1 MEQFDAYMTDSA
13 SKNLQVEYDVA
24 KQLSSKHI
32 QIHLLCKSNVCEKFD
47 ATNISALAEIQNWI
61 ARKNWKKK
69 DPSLKS
75 FLHQK
80 KSNVADVVLPAL
92 LKLVAT
98 EASSCTSSLSD
109 EFSVI
114 LEEDGLKAISNFSH
128 HVTLPFLNCVEWV
141 DQNALCS
148 VIPNLFQE

>member
-13 SKNLQVEYDVA
+13 SKNLQVEYDVV

-47 ATNISALAEIQNWI
+47 ATNISALASIESKIGLQEKI
-61 ARKNWKKK
+61 EKKK

-114 LEEDGLKAISNFSH
+114 LVEDGLKAISNFSH
-128 HVTLPFLNCVEWV
+128 RVTMPFSTCVE
-141 DQNALCS
+141 
-148 VIPNLFQE
+148 

>member
-13 SKNLQVEYDVA
+13 SKNLQVEYDVV

-47 ATNISALAEIQNWI
+47 ATNISALASIESKIGLQEKI
-61 ARKNWKKK
+61 EKKK

-128 HVTLPFLNCVEWV
+128 HVTMPFLNCVE
-141 DQNALCS
+141 
-148 VIPNLFQE
+148 